1 MGDRGSAAVL
11 MVAMAGVVAVVGMGS
26 ASVGLLL
33 SVREVAATAAE
44 AASLAAA
51 VATYPPASS
60 GAPVVVASEMAEQNG
75 AQLESCRCAMDS
87 SLRVRRVTVVTAAIT
102 EVPLFGTVVIKGSA
116 TAEFDPAAWAGHPA
130 AS

>member
-11 MVAMAGVVAVVGMGS
+11 MVAMAGVVAIVGIGS

-33 SVREVAATAAE
+33 SGRELAATAAE

-60 GAPVVVASEMAEQNG
+60 GAPVSVASEMAEENG
-75 AQLESCRCAMDS
+75 ARLESCRCAVDL
-87 SLRVRRVTVVTAAIT
+87 SLRVRQVTVVTAAIT
-102 EVPLFGTVVIKGSA
+102 EVSLFGTVVIRGSA
-116 TAEFDPAAWAGHPA
+116 TAEFDPAAWLGR
-130 AS
+130 

>member
-11 MVAMAGVVAVVGMGS
+11 MVAMAGVVAIVGIGS

-33 SVREVAATAAE
+33 SGRELAATAAE

-60 GAPVVVASEMAEQNG
+60 GAPVSVASEMAGENG
-75 AQLESCRCAMDS
+75 ARLESCLCAVDS
-87 SLRVRRVTVVTAAIT
+87 SLRVRQVTVVTAAIT
-102 EVPLFGTVVIKGSA
+102 EVPLFGTVVIRGSA
-116 TAEFDPAAWAGHPA
+116 TAEFDPAAWLGSDH
-130 AS
+130 

>member
-33 SVREVAATAAE
+33 SGREVAATAAE

-60 GAPVVVASEMAEQNG
+60 GAPVSVAIEMEEQNG
-75 AQLESCRCAMDS
+75 ARLESCRS
-87 SLRVRRVTVVTAAIT
+87 AA
-102 EVPLFGTVVIKGSA
+102 PRCLCSGRS
-116 TAEFDPAAWAGHPA
+116 
-130 AS
+130 